1 VLLTNKPT
9 ASRIAM
15 VHVHDP
21 RVRWSVPASQVL
33 RIVPAD
39 EWRAG
44 PPVDVLAALAPAP
57 RPGADAR
64 RVVIVRCAGDRET
77 ALVAAGPISVIDV
90 QSGDVLPLPV
100 ELART
105 TLEISA
111 IIVAPDASLSL
122 LLDPLAIATPDAALR
137 EEPCPSRS

>member
-1 VLLTNKPT
+1 
-9 ASRIAM
+9 M

-39 EWRAG
+39 EWRAA

-57 RPGADAR
+57 RPGVDAR
-64 RVVIVRCAGDRET
+64 RVVIVRCAGGRET
-77 ALVAAGPISVIDV
+77 ALVAAGPITVIDV

-105 TLEISA
+105 VLEISA